1 MLELAHN
8 KKRIEVKDKVCIC
21 THMKN
26 YKLWTCGHNVYRL
39 KDTTNKLADG
49 SYQLLK
55 TEHVLQ
61 DYLYSKNYEIHKPVI
76 KTVEEKVALEA

>member
-1 MLELAHN
+1 
-8 KKRIEVKDKVCIC
+8 
-21 THMKN
+21 MKN

-61 DYLYSKNYEIHKPVI
+61 DYLYGKNYEIHKPVI
-76 KTVEEKVALEA
+76 KTVEEKVAIEA